1 MLVYAATIVL
11 SAFLLFLIQPLIT
24 KIILPWFGGSASV
37 WSAALMFFQTSVLV
51 GYAYAYWLT
60 RRVQPRT
67 QFVVHAVLL
76 VASCVLLPILPS
88 PDLRPLDGD
97 NPTLRI
103 LILLSITIGLPCF
116 VLSST
121 SPLLQVWYVRRTGS
135 DMPYRLF
142 AFSNLGSVL
151 ALLSFPLIIEPHFD
165 SRVQVYAWS
174 GLFVVFVALCAYVA
188 WLSRGH
194 LQPDR
199 VHSAVTHDPPT
210 VASKALWVVLSAC
223 ASAMLIAVTTHLT
236 ADVAP
241 IPLLWVVPLALYLLT
256 FVLTFS
262 TNRLYTRN
270 TLLPWLVSVLAW
282 MAYATSAVTLN
293 IQYAIPLYLVGL
305 FLCCMAC
312 HGELARRRPSPAYLA
327 SYYLWIAFGGALGGT
342 FVAIMAPSLF
352 DTFLELPVLLLAVA
366 VLSLAPLWRSEG
378 TRAGIW
384 LQRGAL
390 IAGISLFA
398 LYLARNEIASRE
410 ADLRTVRNFYGV
422 LRVRDKDV
430 GTPMAMR
437 ILIHGRIQHGSEPL
451 AGDRNRLPGSYYA
464 PESGVGAAILA
475 LQAQGAI
482 RYGVIGL
489 GAGVMAGY
497 ARPGDYLRIYEINPA
512 TLPIAEQMFSFLS
525 HARDVGADAKV
536 LMGDARLTL
545 EKQPRQ
551 QYDLLVVDAFSSDAV
566 PVHLLTQE
574 AFRLYFEHL
583 KADGVLAVHVSNQ
596 YLDLVPVCARAAEL
610 LDRSAVV
617 VDSPQNRESFAKTS
631 NWVLVTSNRTLY
643 QRTEF
648 TGTVMRPARVDSAFT
663 AWTDQYSS
671 LWPLVVF

>member
-11 SAFLLFLIQPLIT
+11 SAFLLFLVQPLVT
-24 KIILPWFGGSASV
+24 KIILPWFGGSAAV

-51 GYAYAYWLT
+51 GYGYAYWLT
-60 RRVQPRT
+60 RRVQPLK
-67 QFVVHAVLL
+67 QFFVHAALL
-76 VASCVLLPILPS
+76 LASCAVLPILPS
-88 PDLRPLDGD
+88 PDWRPPDGS

-116 VLSST
+116 LLSST
-121 SPLLQVWYVRRTGS
+121 GPLLQVWYVRRTGS

-142 AFSNLGSVL
+142 ALSNLGSVV
-151 ALLSFPLIIEPHFD
+151 ALLSFPLIIEPHLD
-165 SRVQVYAWS
+165 SRVQAYAWS
-174 GLFVVFVALCAYVA
+174 GVFVVFVALCAYAA

-194 LQPDR
+194 LLPDQDG
-199 VHSAVTHDPPT
+199 SAATNDPPPM
-210 VASKALWVVLSAC
+210 ASKALWVALSAC

-256 FVLTFS
+256 FVLTFG
-262 TNRLYTRN
+262 TNRFYSRKA
-270 TLLPWLVSVLAW
+270 LLPWLVSVLAW
-282 MAYATSAVTLN
+282 MAYSITAVTLN

-305 FLCCMAC
+305 FLCCTAC

-327 SYYLWIAFGGALGGT
+327 SYYLWIALGGALGGT
-342 FVAIMAPSLF
+342 FVTLIAPSLF
-352 DTFLELPVLLLAVA
+352 DTFLELPVLLVAVA
-366 VLSLAPLWRSEG
+366 AVGLAPMWRSEG
-378 TRAGIW
+378 TSPGIW

-390 IAGISLFA
+390 VAGISLFA
-398 LYLARNEIASRE
+398 LYLARSEITSRE

-422 LRVRDKDV
+422 LRVRDTDV
-430 GTPMAMR
+430 GTPMATR
-437 ILIHGRIQHGSEPL
+437 ILINGTTQHGSEPL
-451 AGDRNRLPGSYYA
+451 VGDRDRLPGSYYA
-464 PESGVGAAILA
+464 PDSGVGAAILA
-475 LQAQGAI
+475 LQTQGAI

-497 ARPGDYLRIYEINPA
+497 ARKGDYLRIYEINPA
-512 TLPIAEQMFSFLS
+512 TLPIAEQMFTFLS
-525 HARDVGADAKV
+525 HATAAGADADV

-551 QYDLLVVDAFSSDAV
+551 QFDLLVVDAFSSDAI

-574 AFRLYFEHL
+574 AFRLYFQHL

-596 YLDLVPVCARAAEL
+596 YLDLIPVCARAAEL
-610 LDRSAVV
+610 FHRSAVV
-617 VDSPQNRESFAKTS
+617 VDSLENQQSFAKSS

-643 QRTEF
+643 QRTQF
-648 TGTVMRPARVDSAFT
+648 TGTDMKPARVDGAFT

-671 LWPLVVF
+671 LWPLVRL